1 MFKSIIT
8 VALVASASAF
18 APSTHSAFGITALSA
33 EPEWTPP
40 EGSNWEVQDF
50 EGQMNKLEKEAEDRL
65 DSKIAEIKSGMADKF
80 KLKSLELKPKE

>member
-1 MFKSIIT
+1 MQGR
-8 VALVASASAF
+8 ASASAF
-18 APSTHSAFGITALSA
+18 APTQSASFGLTALHA

-40 EGSNWEVQDF
+40 EGSDWKVIDF

-80 KLKSLELKPKE
+80 KLKSLELPKKE